1 MCPSPGGIRRHTGCT
16 QYLKLVAAEADRAL
30 PLLLGNDGLACESV
44 SPASDPGETFDLT
57 SVSCCGAGAEG
68 KLSQPTKSCY
78 ESRSFKS
85 QASSLSPSASGQDDL
100 CCQGSNNKWFGKERG
115 EARQLLKQKI

>member
-16 QYLKLVAAEADRAL
+16 QYLKLVAAEADRAH
-30 PLLLGNDGLACESV
+30 PSLLDNDGMACESV

-57 SVSCCGAGAEG
+57 SVSCCKAGAEG
-68 KLSQPTKSCY
+68 KLSQPTKGYY

-85 QASSLSPSASGQDDL
+85 QASSLLVVD
-100 CCQGSNNKWFGKERG
+100 KM
-115 EARQLLKQKI
+115 I